1 MPIPFNTIK
10 TKTTFTSILSPLR
23 WLQWSVDIDKY
34 RKNNIAWDSIDGLKA
49 RIVYPRQ
56 SGIGATGICFEKIVD
71 NYNNLVLD
79 GINLRPATEKL
90 LLQVLKTIKFIKR
103 NNTAANMW
111 FSTMPAEEYL
121 LIVPFAYHLLFG
133 LNE

>member
-10 TKTTFTSILSPLR
+10 TTTTFTSILSPLR

-56 SGIGATGICFEKIVD
+56 SGIGTPGIYFEKIVD
-71 NYNNLVLD
+71 NYNNPVLD
-79 GINLRPATEKL
+79 GINLRPANEKL
-90 LLQVLKTIKFIKR
+90 LLQVLKTIKFIKKK
-103 NNTAANMW
+103 
-111 FSTMPAEEYL
+111 
-121 LIVPFAYHLLFG
+121 
-133 LNE
+133 